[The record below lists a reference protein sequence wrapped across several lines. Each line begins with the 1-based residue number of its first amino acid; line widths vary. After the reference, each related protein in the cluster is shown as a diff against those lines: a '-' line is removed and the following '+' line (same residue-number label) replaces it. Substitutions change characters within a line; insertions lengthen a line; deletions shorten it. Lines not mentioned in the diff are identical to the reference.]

1 MIKSQNK
8 IRVGECRL
16 CQTIT
21 IDRLILSPISLRM
34 LLFILQIGFRSG
46 YRHTAAAW
54 SKQIQTELEDIKK
67 FENMLHDKIQELEI
81 ELEDSSTA
89 REKEILVNQT
99 DTLNCVLDHLF
110 NLKPGGD
117 EIRTIKMAK
126 TNNNYQKANRRK

>member
-34 LLFILQIGFRSG
+34 LLFILQISFRSG
-46 YRHTAAAW
+46 YRRTAAAW

-110 NLKPGGD
+110 NLKPGSD